1 MTKMHILY
9 GDRLFLCNFAS
20 KMTILFIIDSFYNAS
35 NVNIS
40 KQSPLPPPWASSS
53 SLGLHI
59 YVHMC
64 VHSEHVPSYFNY
76 RKVIYFEQRLELGA

>member
-1 MTKMHILY
+1 MCRYPI
-9 GDRLFLCNFAS
+9 LCNFVS
-20 KMTILFIIDSFYNAS
+20 KITILFIKDSFYNVL
-35 NVNIS
+35 NMNIS

-64 VHSEHVPSYFNY
+64 VHSEG
-76 RKVIYFEQRLELGA
+76 VIEGS